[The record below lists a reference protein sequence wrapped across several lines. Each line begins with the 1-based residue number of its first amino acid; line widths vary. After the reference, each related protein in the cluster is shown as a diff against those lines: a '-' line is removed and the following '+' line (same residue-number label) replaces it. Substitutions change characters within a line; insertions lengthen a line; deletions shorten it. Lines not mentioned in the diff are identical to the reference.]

1 MYIGP
6 TYGILCIY
14 STIKITSEF
23 KSVSLTVGVV
33 DRLALN
39 RLARHGGRGQE
50 GREFRRKRFR

>member
-1 MYIGP
+1 VYL
-6 TYGILCIY
+6 YY
-14 STIKITSEF
+14 TIKITSEF

-50 GREFRRKRFR
+50 GREFCRKRFR